1 MLSLVNGCRGG
12 LNVRVVLGRLILF
25 SKGLLVVRLS
35 SIKLFLGVRQFPLL
49 GCQLGIGVINRGLL
63 LFGVGLQSGDL
74 TVLVTYL
81 LSDRLTGRT
90 RVDGRSGHR
99 SPGSNC
105 QHRRRQP

>member
-1 MLSLVNGCRGG
+1 MLSLVNGCRGV
-12 LNVRVVLGRLILF
+12 LNVRAVLGRLILF
-25 SKGLLVVRLS
+25 SKGLLVVCLS

-49 GCQLGIGVINRGLL
+49 GCQLGLGVINRGL

-90 RVDGRSGHR
+90 RVGGRSGHR

-105 QHRRRQP
+105 